1 MIQPPQQ
8 VWNDMGAA
16 EAEDARQQQIME
28 QQALS
33 LAETKKRRK
42 E

>member
-1 MIQPPQQ
+1 MQAPQQ
-8 VWNDMGAA
+8 MNNDMDPA
-16 EAEDARQQQIME
+16 EQEEDARQQAIME